1 MKKRNVLFFVA
12 LISAAA
18 AVFAASAHAAPWRLV
33 ESAQDTGEYSS
44 AMASDFVQSA
54 AAFKA
59 TVSAPRGA
67 EVTYSV
73 DCDRGGRSISR
84 EKELVVRRT
93 RSWVF
98 KPTMK
103 HASCYVSVYASADWD
118 AGAQT
123 VKVRLFQR
131 GGSTGFGF

>member
-1 MKKRNVLFFVA
+1 MKRRNILLFVA
-12 LISAAA
+12 LISTAAT
-18 AVFAASAHAAPWRLV
+18 VLAASAQAAPWRLV
-33 ESAQDTGEYSS
+33 ESAQDSGEYSS
-44 AMASDFVQSA
+44 AIASDYVRSA

-59 TVSAPRGA
+59 TVSAPMGA
-67 EVTYSV
+67 EVTYSI

-84 EKELVVRRT
+84 ERELVVRRT

-103 HASCYVSVYASADWD
+103 HASCYVSVSASADWD

>member
-1 MKKRNVLFFVA
+1 MRKRNIVLFVA
-12 LISAAA
+12 LISTAAT
-18 AVFAASAHAAPWRLV
+18 VFAASAQAAPWRLV
-33 ESAQDTGEYSS
+33 ESAQDSGEYSS
-44 AMASDFVQSA
+44 AIASNYVRGA

-59 TVSAPRGA
+59 TVSARWGA

-73 DCDRGGRSISR
+73 DCERGGRSISR
-84 EKELVVRRT
+84 EKELVVRNT

-103 HASCYVSVYASADWD
+103 YASCYVSVQASGDWD

-131 GGSTGFGF
+131 GGRTGF